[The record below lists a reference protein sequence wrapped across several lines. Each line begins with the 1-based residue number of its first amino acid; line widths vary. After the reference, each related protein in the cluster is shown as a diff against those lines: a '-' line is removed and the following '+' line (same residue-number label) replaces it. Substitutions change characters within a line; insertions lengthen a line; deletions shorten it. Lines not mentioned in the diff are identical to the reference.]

1 MKHRLIWTH
10 CPSQMNTDF
19 SSTNLASLGWLF
31 INFTVSTVCVKNN
44 TRLFLTSALVDWF
57 LKPFTDTILRKLS
70 NYYSLQ
76 GLPSHLNCA
85 AIRLCEIQKSE
96 ITAEPLLVPSK
107 LIGRNSTKLNSMY
120 MNKNSSQDEIAN
132 VNVLRRHRTCRGQ
145 KLRTLNWVENWNFE
159 NPSWN
164 LVCELICIGALT

>member
-1 MKHRLIWTH
+1 MDALPFTDEYRFLFNKFGVSGVTFYQLHRIY
-10 CPSQMNTDF
+10 S
-19 SSTNLASLGWLF
+19 
-31 INFTVSTVCVKNN
+31 VCQKQY
-44 TRLFLTSALVDWF
+44 TTFLTSALVDRF

-107 LIGRNSTKLNSMY
+107 LIGRNSTKLNRMY
-120 MNKNSSQDEIAN
+120 MNKNSSEDEIAN

-145 KLRTLNWVENWNFE
+145 KLRTLN
-159 NPSWN
+159 
-164 LVCELICIGALT
+164 